1 MARAKVTVET
11 PAVQRTTTMPSVETA
26 WFYALGW
33 AEAHGLDTHRLTNA
47 AYDRAPVPGV
57 VAVGDTTFHVEVVR
71 H

>member
-1 MARAKVTVET
+1 MRAKLTIEHG
-11 PAVQRTTTMPSVETA
+11 AGSQHRTMPSVETA

-33 AEAHGLDTHRLTNA
+33 AEDHGLDTHRLTNA